1 MERIVCGERKGSAH
15 DPPHTSSSP
24 QGGGNTWLLLGWA
37 HSSSLMI
44 SIRFLSASLE
54 RDGTKLIGR
63 SFTMQQDNDPKHT
76 AKTTKEFIRG
86 KKWKVLDR
94 LGQSPD

>member
-1 MERIVCGERKGSAH
+1 MVKEKDLLMIPPTQAH
-15 DPPHTSSSP
+15 LHKVEVIP
-24 QGGGNTWLLLGWA
+24 WLLLGWA